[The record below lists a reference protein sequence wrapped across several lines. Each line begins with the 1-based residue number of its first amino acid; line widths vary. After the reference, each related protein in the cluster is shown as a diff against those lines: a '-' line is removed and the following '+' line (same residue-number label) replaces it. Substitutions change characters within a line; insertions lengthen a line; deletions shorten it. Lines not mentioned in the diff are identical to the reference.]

1 VPETPLR
8 IHHARLRRTGS
19 HAVGLLLLLLAI
31 VLTLLWTPA
40 RAAAADAEPGALT
53 AAQERGKQIYLSGE
67 SPSGG
72 EVTALMGDAR
82 IEVPAVALPCASCHG
97 RDGRGRP
104 EGGVTP
110 SDLTWGA
117 LTRPYTVTTQ
127 SGRERGPYTERLVE
141 RAIVLGLDSSGNELD
156 SVMPHYRL
164 SREDSNDLVA
174 YLRKLGQDQ
183 DPGVGDDELT
193 IGVLLPPGDATALA
207 ATTSAVR
214 RVVDAYATRINGAGG
229 VYARSLRVRYLPL
242 PAAPDERAA
251 AVASFLDSEDVFA
264 LTASFIAGADE
275 ALADLA
281 EERGIPLVG
290 PLTLHPDESFPL
302 NRQVFY
308 LDAGLPGRAR
318 VLVQAAIQRRL
329 ADVAIQRR
337 LADAAIQRLE
347 QAKPTGEDTGSGTD
361 QVAAVVYPEDERM
374 VAVADVAAEKAAE
387 GFARVERLAY
397 PRGAFDAAEAVARL
411 RSAGAE
417 DVFLI
422 TPGPV
427 EPALLDAAADAGWNP
442 RLHALGTLVEGDLF
456 TPRPGFEGRLYL
468 AFSSLPVDRTPPGLS
483 HFHEALGTDT
493 IELGGSEISAFTA
506 IDLLVDGLERT
517 GRDVTREGLIEALE
531 VLRDH
536 PTGLTPALSFG
547 PNRRVGVRG
556 AYVVTLDPV
565 HPEAPTEVV
574 WVEP

>member
-1 VPETPLR
+1 VAQAPFRSDPVRPRWSNLGPLPVLVALV
-8 IHHARLRRTGS
+8 IA
-19 HAVGLLLLLLAI
+19 ALLAS
-31 VLTLLWTPA
+31 
-40 RAAAADAEPGALT
+40 AANAAPGGLT
-53 AAQERGKQIYLSGE
+53 AAEERGKGIYLSGE

-110 SDLTWGA
+110 SDLTWEA
-117 LTRPYTVTTQ
+117 LTRPYTVTTK

-156 SVMPHYRL
+156 SLMPHYRL

-174 YLRKLGQDQ
+174 YLRKLGKDR
-183 DPGVGDDELT
+183 DPGVADEELT
-193 IGVLLPPGDATALA
+193 VGVLLPPADATGLA
-207 ATTSAVR
+207 ATARAIR
-214 RVVDAYATRINGAGG
+214 RVVDAYVARINDAGG
-229 VYARSLRVRYLPL
+229 VYNRSLRVRYLAM
-242 PAAPDERAA
+242 PAAPEERPA
-251 AVASFLDSEDVFA
+251 AVAELLDSEGIFA
-264 LTASFIAGADE
+264 LTSSFIAGADE

-281 EERGIPLVG
+281 EERGVPLVG

-318 VLVQAAIQRRL
+318 ALVEAAVQRRL
-329 ADVAIQRR
+329 TDTAIERR
-337 LADAAIQRLE
+337 LEEVDAAG
-347 QAKPTGEDTGSGTD
+347 ATD
-361 QVAAVVYPEDERM
+361 LVAAVVYPEDERM

-387 GFARVERLAY
+387 GFAQVKRLAY

-427 EPALLDAAADAGWNP
+427 EPALLDAAAAAGWNP

-468 AFSSLPVDRTPPGLS
+468 AFSSLPVDRTPPGLE
-483 HFHEALGTDT
+483 HFREALGADE

-556 AYVVTLDPV
+556 AYVVTLDPAR
-565 HPEAPTEVV
+565 PESPTEVV

>member
-1 VPETPLR
+1 V
-8 IHHARLRRTGS
+8 
-19 HAVGLLLLLLAI
+19 VGLLLLLAAI

-110 SDLTWGA
+110 SDLTWEA

-174 YLRKLGQDQ
+174 YLRKLGKDR

-193 IGVLLPPGDATALA
+193 IGVLLPPADAAGLA
-207 ATTSAVR
+207 ATTTAIR
-214 RVVDAYATRINGAGG
+214 RVVDAYAARINGAGG
-229 VYARSLRVRYLPL
+229 VYARSLRVRYLPV
-242 PAAPDERAA
+242 PAAPDERPA
-251 AVASFLDSEDVFA
+251 AVARFLDSEKVFA

-275 ALADLA
+275 ALANLA
-281 EERGIPLVG
+281 EERGVPLVG

-318 VLVQAAIQRRL
+318 ALAEAAIQRRL
-329 ADVAIQRR
+329 ADAEPTGD
-337 LADAAIQRLE
+337 DAAGANDL
-347 QAKPTGEDTGSGTD
+347 
-361 QVAAVVYPEDERM
+361 VAAVVYPEDERM

-397 PRGAFDAAEAVARL
+397 PRGAFDAPTAVERL

-417 DVFLI
+417 DIFLI

-427 EPALLDAAADAGWNP
+427 EPALLDAAAEAGWNP
-442 RLHALGTLVEGDLF
+442 RFHALGTLVEGDLF

-468 AFSSLPVDRTPPGLS
+468 AFSSLPVDRTPPGLE

-493 IELGGSEISAFTA
+493 IDLGGSEISAFTA

-517 GRDVTREGLIEALE
+517 GRDVTREGLVEALE

-556 AYVVTLDPV
+556 AYVVTLDPA
-565 HPEAPTEVV
+565 HPESPTEVV